1 MGYSSISESI
11 PGQQLMRRRG
21 KYRVRIYDEAHL
33 VDKGGFSV
41 NWLKVVL
48 ASLVA
53 LVVMVSLGIVVVTF
67 TPVNRLLPGY
77 MKTEQR
83 LRTESACLRVDS
95 LEELYIL
102 HQAYLD
108 NLIKVLDTDRQPDIP
123 DTVGPALPL
132 IPDSLMVSS
141 EIEREF
147 MKKMEEAGYIIT
159 INQEYEDTVQH

>member
-1 MGYSSISESI
+1 MK
-11 PGQQLMRRRG
+11 RKT
-21 KYRVRIYDEAHL
+21 KYRLRIYDETHL
-33 VDKGGFSV
+33 VDKGGFSLSWPGILLV
-41 NWLKVVL
+41 SVAAFIVF
-48 ASLVA
+48 VA
-53 LVVMVSLGIVVVTF
+53 LGIGIVYL
-67 TPVNRLLPGY
+67 TPVKKLLPGY
-77 MKTEQR
+77 MRADQR
-83 LRTESACLRVDS
+83 VRTEDACLRVDS